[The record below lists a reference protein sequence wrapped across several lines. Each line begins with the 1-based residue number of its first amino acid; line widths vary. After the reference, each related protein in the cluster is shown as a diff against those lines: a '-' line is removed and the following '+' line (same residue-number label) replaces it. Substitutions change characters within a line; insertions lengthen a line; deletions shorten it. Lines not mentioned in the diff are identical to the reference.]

1 LHWRYA
7 DGCWGLIVNKVV
19 VAYFWTI
26 KKTDLPFALFSM
38 ARDRGR
44 LRRSTGVNFAKM
56 LGTGTGENF
65 TPSDADLTRWGALVV
80 IDESALESI
89 DSLAVVRSW
98 NKRAEL
104 EVRLVLDPISA
115 HGLWSGLNPFDWS
128 VNPAADSQIVA
139 ITRARI
145 KWLHNFRF
153 WKAVPPVSADL
164 HQSPGLKAA
173 IGIGEAPIGL
183 QGTFSLWENGKV
195 LRDFAYK
202 GQAHQRAI
210 EATAQYNWYAEELF
224 SRFAVRNVRGKL

>member
-1 LHWRYA
+1 M
-7 DGCWGLIVNKVV
+7 NKVV

-26 KKTDLPFALFSM
+26 KKSDLPFALFSM

-44 LRRSTGVNFAKM
+44 LRRSEGVNFAKM

-80 IDESALESI
+80 IDESALESV
-89 DSLAVVRSW
+89 DSLPVIRSW
-98 NKRAEL
+98 NKRAL
-104 EVRLVLDPISA
+104 NEVRLVLDPISA
-115 HGLWSGLNPFDWS
+115 HGFWSGSNPFDWS
-128 VNPAADSQIVA
+128 VTPAADSQIVA

-145 KWLHNFRF
+145 KWLQNVRF

-164 HQSPGLKAA
+164 HQSPGLIAA

-183 QGTFSLWENGKV
+183 QGTFSLWENGKA

-224 SRFAVRNVRGKL
+224 SRFAVRNVRGQL